1 MGKSKSIRTNI
12 LVAFWGVITG
22 VSLLFASLLYQTQ
35 KSEFMAGV
43 DNKLITGAEMAR
55 MVVGERFHDSLS
67 GKESLPE
74 ADYRAIVDS
83 FNKIALTTGF
93 QYLWSN
99 LLLDDGRLVFT
110 TATSKSKKVENGDY
124 AGFFTPLSDP
134 EAFQPVLENGATSF
148 SSFEN
153 QWGSG
158 RMVLIPYKD
167 ALGRTYVFGASI
179 STKDFAANLSNTAK
193 NAILVFFLV
202 FVAGT
207 VISLLIAQTIS
218 KPIKRLDRTARE
230 IAAGR
235 YGQQVKSIGG
245 SRELVALA
253 ETVNLMSGEIQK
265 NHGKLEKVVETLET
279 TQHEPKQS
287 HQELEKRVA
296 ERTQDVRYLT
306 QAVEQSPHM
315 VMITD
320 LDGTIVYVNRR
331 FSELTGYSSEEA
343 VGKNPRLLQS
353 GDTSLEIYENLWSS
367 ISGDGLWS
375 GEIKDRRKNGE
386 IFWASATIALV
397 KNDNGEPAHYVAI
410 HEDISERKKAEASIR
425 VAMEQAETASRAKS
439 EMLANMS
446 HEFRTPLNAIIGFS
460 DTILSGAF
468 GPIDNEKYREYIDDI
483 HRSGTHLLELIND
496 VLDVSAIEAG
506 KIELREEITEPTQLV
521 DSCIRLIQPR
531 ADRGAVKLTAD
542 IPSSLPPI
550 EVDIRRMKQALL
562 NLLSNAV
569 KFTPNGGNVTASVV
583 YRPEYGLDIVIA
595 DTGIGMSPEELEIAK
610 QEFGQVD
617 SSLTRK
623 FEGTGLGLTLTQ
635 GLIDLHGGQFRLE
648 SSKGVGTVATIT
660 LPKYRVR
667 TKAV

>member
-1 MGKSKSIRTNI
+1 M
-12 LVAFWGVITG
+12 
-22 VSLLFASLLYQTQ
+22 
-35 KSEFMAGV
+35 
-43 DNKLITGAEMAR
+43 
-55 MVVGERFHDSLS
+55 
-67 GKESLPE
+67 
-74 ADYRAIVDS
+74 
-83 FNKIALTTGF
+83 
-93 QYLWSN
+93 
-99 LLLDDGRLVFT
+99 
-110 TATSKSKKVENGDY
+110 
-124 AGFFTPLSDP
+124 
-134 EAFQPVLENGATSF
+134 
-148 SSFEN
+148 
-153 QWGSG
+153 
-158 RMVLIPYKD
+158 
-167 ALGRTYVFGASI
+167 
-179 STKDFAANLSNTAK
+179 
-193 NAILVFFLV
+193 
-202 FVAGT
+202 
-207 VISLLIAQTIS
+207 
-218 KPIKRLDRTARE
+218 
-230 IAAGR
+230 
-235 YGQQVKSIGG
+235 
-245 SRELVALA
+245 
-253 ETVNLMSGEIQK
+253 
-265 NHGKLEKVVETLET
+265 
-279 TQHEPKQS
+279 
-287 HQELEKRVA
+287 
-296 ERTQDVRYLT
+296 
-306 QAVEQSPHM
+306 
-315 VMITD
+315 
-320 LDGTIVYVNRR
+320 
-331 FSELTGYSSEEA
+331 
-343 VGKNPRLLQS
+343 
-353 GDTSLEIYENLWSS
+353 
-367 ISGDGLWS
+367 
-375 GEIKDRRKNGE
+375 
-386 IFWASATIALV
+386 